1 MREGLLDAFESGA
14 AVTAKVTWL
23 PHGQENE
30 GMTNGDSRP
39 SSRRGGPPPDQ
50 AGARTRYISCTPL
63 LGSDDQVGVWMVV
76 MVENELVTGSL
87 ASRQAA
93 LHRFNNNEI
102 PPTPSEYQRE
112 THIGSDT
119 DDGGGARGT
128 FESQRGAFGRSV
140 SGQIREERKGKVGS
154 EGGRLYADF
163 MKNGG
168 GGKMSM
174 DSGSVEGN
182 GIGIDQ
188 LSGEDRYVNGEGRVE
203 EVRSP

>member
-1 MREGLLDAFESGA
+1 
-14 AVTAKVTWL
+14 
-23 PHGQENE
+23 
-30 GMTNGDSRP
+30 
-39 SSRRGGPPPDQ
+39 
-50 AGARTRYISCTPL
+50 
-63 LGSDDQVGVWMVV
+63 

-93 LHRFNNNEI
+93 LNRYNNNEI

-112 THIGSDT
+112 MPIGSDT
-119 DDGGGARGT
+119 DEGGGARGT
-128 FESQRGAFGRSV
+128 LEDPRGVFGRSA

-174 DSGSVEGN
+174 DGTAVENGVGN
-182 GIGIDQ
+182 GNGTGQ
-188 LSGEDRYVNGEGRVE
+188 MNGADRYVNGEGRVE
-203 EVRSP
+203 EIRSP

>member
-1 MREGLLDAFESGA
+1 
-14 AVTAKVTWL
+14 
-23 PHGQENE
+23 
-30 GMTNGDSRP
+30 
-39 SSRRGGPPPDQ
+39 
-50 AGARTRYISCTPL
+50 
-63 LGSDDQVGVWMVV
+63 

-128 FESQRGAFGRSV
+128 FESQRGAFGRSA

-168 GGKMSM
+168 GKMSM
-174 DSGSVEGN
+174 DTEEN
-182 GIGIDQ
+182 GTGIDH